1 MSYTNTKARMRL
13 VEALPVCRVN
23 AYTAAPRQRVRLP
36 YAVAPAIPKP
46 SHDKDIR

>member
-23 AYTAAPRQRVRLP
+23 AYTAAPAVRLP
-36 YAVAPAIPKP
+36 WYAVAPAIPKP